1 MNFNFDY
8 EIEKIKN
15 GERGQ
20 EIKREKLKELKI
32 DILNSIETMKQHI
45 QNNQPQCGFGCK
57 IDRYRQI
64 TDDDVLVVIDSVIKM
79 YDSSLRKY
87 ISIENDL
94 IKKSTTLKKKLLE
107 LIKLNIIRLG

>member
-64 TDDDVLVVIDSVIKM
+64 TDDDVLVVIDSIIKM
-79 YDSSLRKY
+79 YHPSLKKY
-87 ISIENDL
+87 ISIKNDFVRIEYD
-94 IKKSTTLKKKLLE
+94 IKNNK
-107 LIKLNIIRLG
+107 